1 MATANKIKIS
11 TGKKILYV
19 FIVFVALLILFE
31 GVLRIAGIHTRKE
44 SPFFLLLKVHEYPEY
59 FQRNST
65 LFWEFIPNKTIK
77 GDFLAKGEYHIN
89 NQGFRGKDF
98 FKDKPANTIR
108 VACIGNSCTF
118 GWEIPAGHTYAE
130 LLQEKL
136 EHEYPG
142 QKFQVLNFGVPG
154 YTSYQGLTLLKER
167 VLDFH
172 PDIITLSFG
181 WNDIWGAGKGITD
194 KEQRIL
200 PKSVIWMQN
209 TLAKLRTYRLIK
221 YLILEITEGKG
232 LDAFNI
238 QNPRY
243 RVSLEDYKEN
253 LSEIDSIAGEHGIV
267 PIFMTSPAPDTKIYF
282 GPHAESQL
290 ETLFRIHEQYN
301 QVILGLRD
309 LKNFWVVPIE
319 TYFKNQAGYF
329 DPKLK
334 DYIHYNEKGH
344 EYVADIL
351 AQFMKRYMIIDNI
364 MASNNLNQ

>member
-1 MATANKIKIS
+1 MTSTRNIRIS
-11 TGKKILYV
+11 TGRKILYV
-19 FIVFVALLILFE
+19 FIILLALFIILE
-31 GVLRIAGIHTRKE
+31 AALRISGIHTRKE

-59 FQRNST
+59 FRRHST

-77 GDFLAKGEYHIN
+77 GDFLAEGEYHIN
-89 NQGFRGKDF
+89 NQGFRGRDF
-98 FKDKPANTIR
+98 KKEKPANTIR
-108 VACIGNSCTF
+108 IACIGNSCTF
-118 GWEIPAGHTYAE
+118 GWEIPEGKTYSE
-130 LLQEKL
+130 LLQKKL
-136 EHEYPG
+136 EEEYPG
-142 QKFQVLNFGVPG
+142 QKFQVLNVGVPG
-154 YTSYQGLTLLKER
+154 YTSFQGLTLLKER

-194 KEQRIL
+194 KEQKIL

-209 TLAKLRTYRLIK
+209 ALAQLQTYRLIK
-221 YLILEITEGKG
+221 YLILEMTEEKG

-253 LSEIDSIAGEHGIV
+253 LSEIHRIAAEHGII

-290 ETLFRIHEQYN
+290 ETLFRIHDQYN
-301 QVILGLRD
+301 QVILKLRD
-309 LKNFWVVPIE
+309 MEQYWVVPIA
-319 TYFKNQAGYF
+319 TYFKNQAGFF
-329 DPKLK
+329 DPRLK

-344 EYVADIL
+344 EYVANIL
-351 AQFMKRYMIIDNI
+351 AQFMQRYMIIDNI
-364 MASNNLNQ
+364 IASKKLQP